1 LNASAESDPPIAKP
15 FQWRGLAR
23 AVFAKF
29 KIGPATIQDRWF
41 SEYSIGRYHQ
51 AKADAAQHCLD
62 DQTWRDLG
70 LSVYREHLS
79 GEVSIFAKQVLHHRL
94 RAGATLEPAF
104 AANAVQSRLTML
116 IDNTA
121 LMAELRKTL
130 EPLRGADTEIAD
142 LLFLRLTPSTPAWLP
157 FTPLLPMMLL
167 TSFASLL
174 ISLYFLLAIT
184 GVIIFILVAQHVMQ
198 ARVEEWNREADS
210 LRLLLGVCA
219 RLGKSAHFK
228 SHPLLADFSTMRKK
242 TSAVNR
248 AITRLQWVAAI
259 PGVVEYAD
267 WFLMS
272 NVRHY
277 RRSLNVIQTNRIV
290 LQQCFERLANLET
303 DTALASHLIA
313 TKCFCW
319 ATQSTARQIAF
330 NDITHPLIANAIP
343 LSLTLNDRGM
353 LVTGQN
359 GIGKST
365 LLRTVGVNLIAGRAF
380 GFCYARSATISNLPV
395 YASFNNEDSLSDG
408 ESLYN
413 AELRRAHELLVA
425 NEHNPGSICL
435 IDEIFRGT
443 NHLEAVAAAGAV
455 LHALSRNAL
464 IIVSSHHVVLAPLLE
479 KSLTPVFLETRN
491 GDLSTLCLTN
501 GVLSTTNGIALLA
514 EHGFG
519 KDIENNAQNVLHWL
533 NTYLAHP
540 TSTPDIL
547 NR

>member
-1 LNASAESDPPIAKP
+1 L
-15 FQWRGLAR
+15 QWRGLVR
-23 AVFAKF
+23 AAFAKF
-29 KIGPATIQDRWF
+29 KISPATIQDRWF
-41 SEYSIGRYHQ
+41 SEASIGRYHQ

-70 LSVYREHLS
+70 LTVYREHLS

-94 RAGATLEPAF
+94 RAGAALEPAS
-104 AANAVQSRLTML
+104 AANAIQSHLTML

-130 EPLRGADTEIAD
+130 QPLREADTEIAE
-142 LLFLRLTPSTPAWLP
+142 LLFLRMTPDTLAWLP
-157 FTPLLPMMLL
+157 FTPLLPLMLL
-167 TSFASLL
+167 ASFVSLL

-184 GVIIFILVAQHVMQ
+184 GVIALILVAQHVMQ

-228 SHPLLADFSTMRKK
+228 SHPLLADFSIMRKK
-242 TSAVNR
+242 TNAVNR

-277 RRSLNVIQTNRIV
+277 RRSLNVIQTNRIL
-290 LQQCFERLANLET
+290 LQQCFERLADLEA
-303 DTALASHLIA
+303 DMALASHLIA
-313 TKCFCW
+313 TKRFCW
-319 ATQSTARQIAF
+319 ATQSTTRQIAF

-343 LSLTLNDRGM
+343 LSLTLNDRGV

-365 LLRTVGVNLIAGRAF
+365 LLKTVGVNLIAGRAF
-380 GFCYARSATISNLPV
+380 GFCYARSATIPNLPV

-443 NHLEAVAAAGAV
+443 NHLEAVAAASAV
-455 LHALSRNAL
+455 LHAL
-464 IIVSSHHVVLAPLLE
+464 
-479 KSLTPVFLETRN
+479 
-491 GDLSTLCLTN
+491 C
-501 GVLSTTNGIALLA
+501 
-514 EHGFG
+514 
-519 KDIENNAQNVLHWL
+519 
-533 NTYLAHP
+533 
-540 TSTPDIL
+540 
-547 NR
+547 